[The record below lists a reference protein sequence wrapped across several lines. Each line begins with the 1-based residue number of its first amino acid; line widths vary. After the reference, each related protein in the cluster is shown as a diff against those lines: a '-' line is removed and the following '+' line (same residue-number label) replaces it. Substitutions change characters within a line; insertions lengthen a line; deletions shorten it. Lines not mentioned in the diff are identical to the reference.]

1 MMENLAGIQ
10 GAGITGPSR
19 PPSLIPPS
27 LIMVLHASMFAH
39 GREVSI
45 GEQLATQVLLPI
57 LSGDLAPG
65 QHLPSTRELGP

>member
-10 GAGITGPSR
+10 GAGITVPSR
-19 PPSLIPPS
+19 PPS

>member
-1 MMENLAGIQ
+1 MMKNLAGIQ
-10 GAGITGPSR
+10 GAGIAVPSR
-19 PPSLIPPS
+19 PPS
-27 LIMVLHASMFAH
+27 LIMVLHASMFAY

-45 GEQLATQVLLPI
+45 GEQLATQVVLAI